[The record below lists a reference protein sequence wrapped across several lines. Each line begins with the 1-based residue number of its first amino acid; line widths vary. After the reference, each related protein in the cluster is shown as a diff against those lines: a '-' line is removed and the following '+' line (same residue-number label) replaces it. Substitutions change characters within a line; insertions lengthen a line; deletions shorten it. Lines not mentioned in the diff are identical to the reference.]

1 LFPYTTLFRSGQ
13 GNVDNMLNKNGYVQF
28 EYVSEDLK
36 HIFAITDIVVS
47 RAGAN
52 AIFEFLALK
61 IPMLLIPLSLAASRG
76 DQIDNAKSFKKLGY
90 AHVMFEEDIN
100 DETFVEAIQTLDKER
115 KQLKEKMLAYSSDRA
130 REEVITLIE
139 QMAKK

>member
-1 LFPYTTLFRSGQ
+1 ERFNIIHICGWD
-13 GNVDNMLNKNGYVQF
+13 NVDHALNKPGYVQF
-28 EYVSEDLK
+28 EYVKDDLK
-36 HIFAITDIVVS
+36 HLFAITDLVVS